1 LQEVKKVL
9 LAQKGFTFIEMLMV
23 LLIFSVLLS
32 FTAFST
38 ASLKEHAEKNFF
50 ISQLQS
56 DLYLIQSQSFF
67 SQSSITLVF
76 YPSSNKYVAKDF
88 YGKTLVS
95 RELPPGIQISELNR
109 LNEIMFNPSGNT
121 NRFGPVYF
129 NSEDS
134 IIKLSFQIGQG
145 RFYVQEF

>member
-1 LQEVKKVL
+1 MQEIKRGL

-32 FTAFST
+32 FAAFS
-38 ASLKEHAEKNFF
+38 SEPMKEHAEKTFF
-50 ISQLQS
+50 ISQLHS

-67 SQSSITLVF
+67 TQNSITLVF

-88 YGKTLVS
+88 YGMTLVS
-95 RELPPGIQISELNR
+95 RELPPGIQISEINR
-109 LNEIMFNPSGNT
+109 WNEIIFNPTGNT

-134 IIKLSFQIGQG
+134 TIKLSFQIGQG